1 MRSSGLSGIWHG
13 AALGLAA
20 TLAVTVLIVLPP
32 AMPSALAQ
40 QDRQQ
45 NLNPEDVLAPSQM
58 TQPMPA
64 PVSEPRA
71 APKKKP
77 PERRSAA
84 AKPDPAKPETA
95 KPEPKPGPGSAP
107 AHAPRAAGVKT
118 VIECKGPFAKD
129 SGMLALAVAYDSRN
143 MIFTQEKVQGTE
155 VGVTVVFPKDPKRR
169 LEVWWQNANR
179 TGLYL
184 IDIAGKSTWVA
195 PKGLR
200 LGLTLEQVEKLN
212 HKAFKLKGFDANG
225 VAAVA
230 DWDGGDLAS
239 LPGGCKASAS
249 VQAKDKSAASELPA
263 KDEYSSGDPAMRAL
277 KPVVSEILIGY

>member
-1 MRSSGLSGIWHG
+1 MRRRELGWARHG
-13 AALGLAA
+13 ACHGLAA
-20 TLAVTVLIVLPP
+20 ALTATALIALPP
-32 AMPSALAQ
+32 AVPSAHAQ

-58 TQPMPA
+58 AQPMPA
-64 PVSEPRA
+64 PVSEPGA

-77 PERRSAA
+77 PEKRAAA
-84 AKPDPAKPETA
+84 AKPEAAKPEA
-95 KPEPKPGPGSAP
+95 AKPGPSSAP
-107 AHAPRAAGVKT
+107 AHAPRAGSFKT

-129 SGMLALAVAYDSRN
+129 SGMLALAVTYDSRN
-143 MIFTQEKVQGTE
+143 MIFTHEKVQGTE
-155 VGVTVVFPKDPKRR
+155 VGVTVMFPKDPKRR

-212 HKAFKLKGFDANG
+212 HKPFKLKGFGADG

-230 DWDGGDLAS
+230 DWDGGELAS

-249 VQAKDKSAASELPA
+249 VQAKDKSAAGELPA
-263 KDEYSSGDPAMRAL
+263 KDEYSSSDPAMRAL

>member
-1 MRSSGLSGIWHG
+1 MRSSGPSGIWHG

-32 AMPSALAQ
+32 AVPSARAQ
-40 QDRQQ
+40 QVRQQ

-77 PERRSAA
+77 PERRAAA
-84 AKPDPAKPETA
+84 AKPDAAKPGTV
-95 KPEPKPGPGSAP
+95 KPEAKPGSAP
-107 AHAPRAAGVKT
+107 AHAPRAASVKT
-118 VIECKGPFAKD
+118 AIECKGPFAKD

-155 VGVTVVFPKDPKRR
+155 VGVTVMFPKDPKRR

-184 IDIAGKSTWVA
+184 IDIAGKSTWAA

-230 DWDGGDLAS
+230 DWDGGELAS

-263 KDEYSSGDPAMRAL
+263 KDEYSSSDPAMRAL
-277 KPVVSEILIGY
+277 KPLVSEILIGY